1 MPQNVFRPLK
11 IPEAGAA
18 AKDADGQKQHQQTV
32 TNALHGSVDGLD
44 RLPDGAALERLGR
57 LGQQRPHLRQL
68 VIPYAESIVEIVN
81 DPVVIHVISPL
92 QQNVRC
98 RPPLHLTF

>member
-1 MPQNVFRPLK
+1 MPQGVFRPLEVPK
-11 IPEAGAA
+11 AGAA
-18 AKDADGQKQHQQTV
+18 AEDADGQKQHQQPV
-32 TNALHGSVDGLD
+32 ANALHSPVDGLY
-44 RLPDGAALERLGR
+44 RSPYRPALKRLGR

-68 VIPYAESIVEIVN
+68 VVPYSKGIVEIVN